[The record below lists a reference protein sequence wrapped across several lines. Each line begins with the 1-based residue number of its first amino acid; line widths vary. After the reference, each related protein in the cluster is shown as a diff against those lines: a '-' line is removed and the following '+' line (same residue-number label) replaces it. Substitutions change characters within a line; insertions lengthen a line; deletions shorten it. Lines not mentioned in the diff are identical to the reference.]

1 MTATT
6 HSPTSLPSAPAPLEA
21 PASAPSE
28 TLAPTRK
35 KPALWARLL
44 AVLLSTLLSLV
55 LAEVVAGI
63 VRGHAFPFLNLYIA
77 DPVLGVRLEPD
88 ASTGIRS
95 RTGHVTRIATNAQ
108 GFRGPDWEPA
118 PSPAPVAGRV
128 LLLGDS
134 QVFGYGVA
142 EDEALAASLARH
154 LGNGVDGVPREVLN
168 AATPTWGPP
177 EYVQILA
184 ELAPIYR
191 PSVVVFV
198 ANAAND
204 WSETRTTNARRT
216 TARDGWAKVRVAA
229 DGSEDPPTEFPG
241 RRFLLG
247 QSHLVFAV
255 RELFA
260 HSKGAPS
267 VLAASATRLVRD
279 LPYTLKPEPPFRS
292 RISPWL
298 AKAVDVCRA
307 NGCKVIAVGL
317 PLDLQVD
324 AREWKKYDETP
335 IDLAPTEALIAAFLA
350 DARDHGWPALDL
362 LPVLREASPGAFQE
376 DDYHLSA
383 AGHEA
388 LARAL
393 SPLVEEALR

>member
-6 HSPTSLPSAPAPLEA
+6 HSPSDLPSAAAPL
-21 PASAPSE
+21 E

-55 LAEVVAGI
+55 LAEIVAGV
-63 VRGHAFPFLNLYIA
+63 VRGHAFSFLNLYIA
-77 DPVLGVRLEPD
+77 DPLFGVRLEPD

-95 RTGHVTRIATNAQ
+95 RNGHVTRIATNAQ
-108 GFRGPDWEPA
+108 GFRGADWEPA

-134 QVFGYGVA
+134 QVFGYGVE
-142 EDEALAASLARH
+142 EDEALAAALSRH
-154 LGNGVDGVPREVLN
+154 LGGQRGDGGDQAARDVLN

-255 RELFA
+255 RALFA
-260 HSKGAPS
+260 HSQGAPS

-279 LPYTLKPEPPFRS
+279 LPYMLAPVPPFRS

-298 AKAVDVCRA
+298 AKAADVCRA

-324 AREWKKYDETP
+324 AREWRKYDETP
-335 IDLAPTEALIAAFLA
+335 VDLVPTEALIAAFLA
-350 DARDHGWPALDL
+350 DARGHGWPTLDL
-362 LPVLREASPGAFQE
+362 LPVLRQASPGAFQA
-376 DDYHLSA
+376 DDYHLSP

-388 LARAL
+388 FARAL